1 MKKRLSTTQEKALSH
16 IRRQVQEARESTDL
30 NDFYNRYQAKYY
42 TATSLEKLGE
52 NNPELYELVKEVY
65 YRRLKGIALVQ
76 ASGPTIKK
84 LETLGYIR
92 ILEDTTGTGSYRSD
106 LVQLL

>member
-1 MKKRLSTTQEKALSH
+1 MKKLSAAQEKALSH
-16 IRRQVQEARESTDL
+16 IRQQVREARESTDL
-30 NDFYNRYQAKYY
+30 QDFYNRYQAKYY
-42 TATSLEKLGE
+42 TAPTLEKLGE

-76 ASGPTIKK
+76 AGGPTVKK
-84 LETLGYIR
+84 LEALGYIR
-92 ILEDTTGTGSYRSD
+92 IIEDTTGTGSYRSD